1 MKYVTVAFAFLLA
14 ACLPG
19 ASDYDLSGTWA
30 IEYHDDNGHEVD
42 HPKLVLHQEGQKLN
56 GVFGNKDWPIEG
68 EIRANHML
76 FTYKGFASDGSSGL
90 VHAQAWIQ
98 SPHKLVGR
106 MMSPLNGGTF
116 TATRE

>member
-1 MKYVTVAFAFLLA
+1 RLPASGSFRCYGLSSIRSNSLRQRTTHSAAFSAELQKGETMKYVTAAFAFMLA

-56 GVFGNKDWPIEG
+56 
-68 EIRANHML
+68 
-76 FTYKGFASDGSSGL
+76 SDGSSGL
-90 VHAQAWIQ
+90 VHAQA
-98 SPHKLVGR
+98 
-106 MMSPLNGGTF
+106 
-116 TATRE
+116 